1 MLNIE
6 KFINQFVIRRS
17 NSMFEKD
24 IQKHSED
31 LFEIING
38 KSILVI
44 GGAGSI
50 GSSFIRAILPYK
62 PGELYVV
69 DNNEN
74 TLAELTRNLRAD
86 GIYMPSVYLSYPM
99 DYSSITFRRMFQAHR
114 GFDIV
119 ANFSAHKHVRS
130 EKDIYAIE
138 ALLRNNVINAKILL
152 EQLTEYKPD
161 AYFCV
166 STDKAANP
174 VNIMGASKR
183 IMEDLIFS
191 YSDIFPVKTARFA
204 NVAFSNGSLPA
215 GFLER
220 MNRLQPISA
229 PSDVSRYFVSPT
241 ESGQICMLATMLGN
255 NREIFF
261 PKLDESQMTTF
272 DKIAED
278 LLRECGYEIKYCCSD
293 EEAVKEA
300 SALKRGDKIYPVYF
314 SPSNTSGEKTFEE
327 FFTENEVIDGGRFTS
342 LGVIIGK
349 VIPNK
354 AEVNDLIA
362 DLNME
367 FENPAI
373 KKEDIVQTIKK
384 YLPNFVHIEMG
395 KTLDEKM

>member
-17 NSMFEKD
+17 NSMFETD
-24 IQKHSED
+24 IQKYSED

-300 SALKRGDKIYPVYF
+300 SVLKRGDKIYPVYF

-327 FFTENEVIDGGRFTS
+327 FFTENEVIDGDRFTS
-342 LGVIIGK
+342 LGVIIEK

-354 AEVNDLIA
+354 AEVNDLIS

-373 KKEDIVQTIKK
+373 KKEDIVQIIKK